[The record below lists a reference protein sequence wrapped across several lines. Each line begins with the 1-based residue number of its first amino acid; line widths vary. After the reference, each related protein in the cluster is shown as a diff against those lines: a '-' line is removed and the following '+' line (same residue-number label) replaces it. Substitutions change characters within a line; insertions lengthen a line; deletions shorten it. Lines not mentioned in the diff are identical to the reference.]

1 MKVTKKSGNSVT
13 FKEVELRE
21 ALVADMLAAER
32 ISGKAEGYEFS
43 LALLSQ
49 IGTFDGQ
56 ALPPDELRRLSV
68 KDFLAIAEA
77 AGLGEVPAD
86 LPTGSSTSAEKQ
98 GSASN
103 E

>member
-1 MKVTKKSGNSVT
+1 MKVTKKSGNNVT
-13 FKEVELRE
+13 FREVELRE

-32 ISGKAEGYEFS
+32 MSGRVEGYEFS

-56 ALPPDELRRLSV
+56 TLPPDELRRLSV

-86 LPTGSSTSAEKQ
+86 LPDGSSTSAGKQ
-98 GSASN
+98 GSASK